1 MPGYP
6 RMEKYT
12 PEPTQEVKT
21 VETRFVMPKMTF
33 IQVTLLILILA
44 YAWSVRKMNRAVV
57 SVGLLA
63 AILFHGYDH
72 MYRIKRGE
80 ERFFI

>member
-1 MPGYP
+1 
-6 RMEKYT
+6 MEKYT
-12 PEPTQEVKT
+12 PEPTKDVKT

-33 IQVTLLILILA
+33 IQVTLLILILT

-57 SVGLLA
+57 SVGLLT
-63 AILFHGYDH
+63 AILFHTYDH
-72 MYRIKRGE
+72 MFRIKRGE

>member
-21 VETRFVMPKMTF
+21 RFVMPKVTF
-33 IQVTLLILILA
+33 IQTTILILILA

>member
-21 VETRFVMPKMTF
+21 VKTRFVMPKVTF
-33 IQVTLLILILA
+33 IQTTILILILA

-57 SVGLLA
+57 SVGLLTT
-63 AILFHGYDH
+63 ILFHAYDH

>member
-21 VETRFVMPKMTF
+21 VKTRFVMPEVTF
-33 IQVTLLILILA
+33 IQTVILILILA

-57 SVGLLA
+57 SVGLLT
-63 AILFHGYDH
+63 AILFHTYDH

>member
-1 MPGYP
+1 
-6 RMEKYT
+6 MEKYT
-12 PEPTQEVKT
+12 PEPTKDVKT

-33 IQVTLLILILA
+33 IQVTLLILILT

-63 AILFHGYDH
+63 AILFHTYDH
-72 MYRIKRGE
+72 MFRIKRGE

>member
-12 PEPTQEVKT
+12 PEPTQEVNT
-21 VETRFVMPKMTF
+21 VDTRFVMPKMTF
-33 IQVTLLILILA
+33 IRVTLLILILA
-44 YAWSVRKMNRAVV
+44 YAWSVRKMNRAIV
-57 SVGLLA
+57 SVGLLT
-63 AILFHGYDH
+63 AILFHTYDH
-72 MYRIKRGE
+72 MFRIKRGE

>member
-1 MPGYP
+1 
-6 RMEKYT
+6 MEKYT
-12 PEPTQEVKT
+12 PEPTQEVNT
-21 VETRFVMPKMTF
+21 VDTRFVMPKMTF

-57 SVGLLA
+57 SVGLLT
-63 AILFHGYDH
+63 AILFHTYDH
-72 MYRIKRGE
+72 MFRIKRGE